1 MDQPQRGSLH
11 RRAHSDTAF
20 FNLPQFSD
28 DDLLFSDIDAFDIR
42 GAGDGGGGVPMAVD
56 SEESSG
62 GGGGG
67 GHFRSLSV
75 DADFFEGLEFE
86 VDGGGGMGR
95 RGEWESGEG
104 GGGGRRKAA
113 AAAAAGVV
121 SGEKLAEIALM
132 DPKRAKRIL
141 ANRQSAARSKEKK
154 LRYTTELEKK
164 VQKLETE
171 ATSLSSQV
179 TILQRDTTG
188 LTVENRE
195 LKLRLQAL
203 EQQAQLRDALHE
215 ALREEVQRL
224 RVASDQVRVG
234 AGDGVIRGSTP
245 QLVTLASSWWQQTGT
260 TTVTATPSL
269 DGGISYEQPAHP

>member
-1 MDQPQRGSLH
+1 MDPPQRGSLH

-28 DDLLFSDIDAFDIR
+28 DLLFSDIDAFDI
-42 GAGDGGGGVPMAVD
+42 DGGGGVPMAVD
-56 SEESSG
+56 SEESS
-62 GGGGG
+62 GGG

-86 VDGGGGMGR
+86 GDGGGVER
-95 RGEWESGEG
+95 RGEGE
-104 GGGGRRKAA
+104 RRKK
-113 AAAAAGVV
+113 AAAAGVV

-164 VQKLETE
+164 VQKLQTE
-171 ATSLSSQV
+171 ATSLSTQV

-188 LTVENRE
+188 LTAENRE

-224 RVASDQVRVG
+224 RVASGQVPVG
-234 AGDGVIRGSTP
+234 AGDGLIRGSTP
-245 QLVTLASSWWQQTGT
+245 QIPL
-260 TTVTATPSL
+260 
-269 DGGISYEQPAHP
+269 PAHGGNKQELQQQQQQPHSTWASPMSNLHTPNQQHQSSFVGFNYRVQ